1 MSESSHIHR
10 QLASEGIGKLI
21 WHYSLPAIT
30 GTVVMSLFNVVDRIF
45 IGQGVGPLALS
56 GLALTFPFMNVLTS
70 FGMLVGNGAA
80 ARISIA
86 LGEGDRV
93 KAERILAHAFV
104 LTFMVT
110 GTAIGLSLAFM
121 DDILALFGG
130 TERTIRYAEEY
141 MRIIIPFACFS
152 ALSYSF
158 NSIMRATGYPRQAM
172 WTMIICALVNVVLDP
187 LFIFGFGWG
196 IAGAAWATNVA
207 YAVGAAWVMGHFL
220 RRQSNVRFRLQA
232 GIVKS
237 ILSLGLSPFSMHL
250 ALSLVVVLI
259 NVQLLRHGGD
269 LAIGAYG
276 IINSITSLIVMIII
290 GLNQGIQPLIGYNY
304 GARLHE
310 RTAGILR
317 RSVLVG
323 TCVAVAGW
331 TAGTFAPGLLVGLFT
346 TDAAMTGLA
355 SHALRIT
362 VAAFPIIGFQIVTA
376 GFFQSIGRAGTSIV
390 LSLTRQFIF
399 LVPALVALPP
409 LLGLDGAWWAQPVA
423 DTLATLAETVP
434 TGALRCRPDR
444 EAALLCHDSLIK

>member
-30 GTVVMSLFNVVDRIF
+30 GTVVMSLFNIVDRIF

-93 KAERILAHAFV
+93 KAERILAHAFI
-104 LTFMVT
+104 LTFIVT

-141 MRIIIPFACFS
+141 MRVIIPFACFS

-207 YAVGAAWVMGHFL
+207 YAVGAAWVLGHFL
-220 RRQSNVRFRLQA
+220 RRRSNVRFRRGRFRLQA

-237 ILSLGLSPFSMHL
+237 ILGLGLSPFSMHL
-250 ALSLVVVLI
+250 ALSLVVVLT

-269 LAIGAYG
+269 LAVGAYG
-276 IINSITSLIVMIII
+276 IIHSITSLVTMIVI

-304 GARLHE
+304 GARLHG
-310 RTAGILR
+310 RTTDILR

-323 TCVAVAGW
+323 TCVSLAGW
-331 TAGTFAPGLLVGLFT
+331 AAGTFAPGLLVGLFT
-346 TDAAMTGLA
+346 TDAAMTDLA

-362 VAAFPIIGFQIVTA
+362 VAAFPIIGFQIVAA
-376 GFFQSIGRAGTSIV
+376 GFFQSIGRAGTSVV
-390 LSLTRQFIF
+390 LSLTRQLIF
-399 LVPALVALPP
+399 LVPGLLVLPP
-409 LLGLDGAWWAQPVA
+409 LLGLDGAWAAQPVA
-423 DTLATLAETVP
+423 DALATLV
-434 TGALRCRPDR
+434 TGVALWRFAQERP
-444 EAALLCHDSLIK
+444 A

>member
-1 MSESSHIHR
+1 M
-10 QLASEGIGKLI
+10 ASEGIGKLI

-30 GTVVMSLFNVVDRIF
+30 GTVVMSLFNIVDRIF

-80 ARISIA
+80 ARISIS
-86 LGEGDRV
+86 LGEGDHA

-121 DDILALFGG
+121 DDILTLFGG

-207 YAVGAAWVMGHFL
+207 YAVGAAWVLVAHMNL
-220 RRQSNVRFRLQA
+220 
-232 GIVKS
+232 GIQ
-237 ILSLGLSPFSMHL
+237 GTAL
-250 ALSLVVVLI
+250 ATSSA
-259 NVQLLRHGGD
+259 QLL
-269 LAIGAYG
+269 
-276 IINSITSLIVMIII
+276 S
-290 GLNQGIQPLIGYNY
+290 
-304 GARLHE
+304 
-310 RTAGILR
+310 
-317 RSVLVG
+317 
-323 TCVAVAGW
+323 
-331 TAGTFAPGLLVGLFT
+331 
-346 TDAAMTGLA
+346 
-355 SHALRIT
+355 
-362 VAAFPIIGFQIVTA
+362 
-376 GFFQSIGRAGTSIV
+376 
-390 LSLTRQFIF
+390 
-399 LVPALVALPP
+399 
-409 LLGLDGAWWAQPVA
+409 
-423 DTLATLAETVP
+423 
-434 TGALRCRPDR
+434 
-444 EAALLCHDSLIK
+444 ALLCLLYIRKKLPFLSILAVCPVINRNRLRLQELNRITDHCATLLHRRHSRDAVVLLQGVH